1 MDFLYLDVRSLEI
14 NYEVQAFMRSK
25 ELTTQLESAFLDDQ
39 ELCEEESLS
48 GRRNRPLIRKV
59 QAAVGRL
66 WSALL

>member
-1 MDFLYLDVRSLEI
+1 MHSR
-14 NYEVQAFMRSK
+14 
-25 ELTTQLESAFLDDQ
+25 ELAAQLETAFLDDQ

-48 GRRNRPLIRKV
+48 GRRGRPLVQKV

>member
-1 MDFLYLDVRSLEI
+1 
-14 NYEVQAFMRSK
+14 MRSK
-25 ELTTQLESAFLDDQ
+25 ELATQLESAFLDDQ

-66 WSALL
+66 WFALL